1 MLALHFP
8 KKKPL
13 LESSFYEINMD
24 YCEHKNAKYKAFS
37 IANITGSLDPKL
49 DFIFNNH
56 AV

>member
-37 IANITGSLDPKL
+37 IANITGSLDYY
-49 DFIFNNH
+49 FSVN
-56 AV
+56 